1 MWVGDRQGTAGTL
14 SGLLGSKVAGPL
26 ELICSRGDCGGQTVT
41 MQVVGG
47 RRRSSADGMVFFF
60 LWLVFRQGAAGTLRR
75 LDRDRGSSGC
85 LMLAFLAVLGCRK
98 SWSGQGGALPT
109 ECSISVD

>member
-1 MWVGDRQGTAGTL
+1 MAGIKGGDYA
-14 SGLLGSKVAGPL
+14 L
-26 ELICSRGDCGGQTVT
+26 ELICLRGDYGGQTVVT
-41 MQVVGG
+41 QAVGG

-85 LMLAFLAVLGCRK
+85 LMPAFSAVIGCRK

-109 ECSISVD
+109 ECSI